1 MEPDKPEEPP
11 KAVNSH
17 TTNNS
22 TNPTHR
28 RFQLQLAVS
37 RHMDEA
43 NLWRL
48 EGLPLWTMEWIMDY
62 SLTILK
68 TFTYIRYIVTV

>member
-1 MEPDKPEEPP
+1 MEPEKPEEPP

-17 TTNNS
+17 TINNS
-22 TNPTHR
+22 TNPTYR

-37 RHMDEA
+37 RHMDEV
-43 NLWRL
+43 NFWRL
-48 EGLPLWTMEWIMDY
+48 EGLPPWTMEWIIDY

-68 TFTYIRYIVTV
+68 TFTHIRYIVTV